1 MKNLRTK
8 TERYFDRLDDRWRAL
23 PLRKQHRYT
32 LYLFT
37 AYLLLTAGVI
47 CSVWYHTSKSRTK
60 TAVHSLD
67 RANLRDSLS
76 TLFKNRI
83 YEEERK

>member
-8 TERYFDRLDDRWRAL
+8 TERYFDRLDDLWRAL
-23 PLRKQHRYT
+23 PLRKQYRYT
-32 LYLFT
+32 LFLFT

-47 CSVWYHTSKSRTK
+47 CSVWYHTSQSGNK

-67 RANLRDSLS
+67 RTVVRDSLS
-76 TLFKNRI
+76 TVFKNRI
-83 YEEERK
+83 YEEE